1 MNYKALKKLIKT
13 TNQSENKYFFFALD
27 RDLEKV
33 CKGDAH
39 MYAGSYAWRNVPR
52 RFFRFAIM

>member
-33 CKGDAH
+33 CVAYI
-39 MYAGSYAWRNVPR
+39 YAGSCHIPHRSSSVPLYGY
-52 RFFRFAIM
+52 